1 MSDLVVDSAGLVNFH
16 KLIVRAGTVEGARPG
31 TVALSDQMILTQEL
45 LRFRSRGVV
54 VEPSIPEDEPQISSI
69 SSTWNAAQPNY
80 FRRQDHGIG
89 QRNSAAGLNR
99 QPARSIIRITRIRD
113 FLKLAWSRLRD

>member
-1 MSDLVVDSAGLVNFH
+1 MSPEVGNATRQRHSCTDRHLAL
-16 KLIVRAGTVEGARPG
+16 TG
-31 TVALSDQMILTQEL
+31 TVALSDQMILTPEL

-69 SSTWNAAQPNY
+69 SRTWNAAQPNY

-89 QRNSAAGLNR
+89 
-99 QPARSIIRITRIRD
+99 
-113 FLKLAWSRLRD
+113 